1 MIHRMRVTVAS
12 LLLLPVLAAPSL
24 AQQPPLARAPMEP
37 GKWVVSQSN
46 EEPKTDA
53 ERKSMCSNP
62 VAWVEISDKSW
73 IEGDSGGRRV
83 CAMPKWT
90 AKGTT
95 YRAPPLKCK
104 PAAEADGDGNGSV
117 SVLVKGPNAVE
128 INNALFVRCN

>member
-1 MIHRMRVTVAS
+1 
-12 LLLLPVLAAPSL
+12 
-24 AQQPPLARAPMEP
+24 MEP

-83 CAMPKWT
+83 CALPKWT

-95 YRAPPLKCK
+95 FRAPPLKCK
-104 PAAEADGDGNGSV
+104 PAAEADGDGDGSV
-117 SVLVKGPNAVE
+117 SVLVKGPSAVE

>member
-1 MIHRMRVTVAS
+1 
-12 LLLLPVLAAPSL
+12 
-24 AQQPPLARAPMEP
+24 MEP

-53 ERKSMCSNP
+53 ERKAMCSNP

-83 CAMPKWT
+83 CVLPKWS
-90 AKGTT
+90 AKGTA

-104 PAAEADGDGNGSV
+104 PAAEADGDGDGSV